1 MKWVRCLY
9 SGSTDWNNE
18 LTVGKIY
25 KVINYY
31 SNVNKL
37 NETVE
42 IIKDDGELD
51 TLFLVDPD
59 GIWFEDATTEVR
71 DNKINDILK

>member
-9 SGSTDWNNE
+9 SGSADCGNE
-18 LTVGKIY
+18 LTIGKIY

-42 IIKDDGELD
+42 IIKDDGELRE
-51 TLFLVDPD
+51 LLLVDPD
-59 GIWFEDATTEVR
+59 GIWFEDVTAEVR

>member
-9 SGSTDWNNE
+9 SGSADWGNE
-18 LTVGKIY
+18 LTIGKIY
-25 KVINYY
+25 KVINYS

-37 NETVE
+37 DETVE
-42 IIKDDGELD
+42 IIKDDGELRE
-51 TLFLVDPD
+51 LLLVDPD
-59 GIWFEDATTEVR
+59 GIWFEDVTAEVR

>member
-9 SGSTDWNNE
+9 KGYDWDND

-31 SNVNKL
+31 YVDKI

-42 IIKDDGELD
+42 IIKDDGELAK
-51 TLFLVDPD
+51 LFLVDPE
-59 GIWFEDATTEVR
+59 GIWFEDITAEIR